1 MRERHWVPAFAGT
14 TFGLGTAKAPAR
26 SIGDRTFVR
35 PPVGGAGASAMVAY
49 NSEDPIACGSAPQAG
64 ASVNP
69 MIPND
74 FIQTLL
80 ARVDIVDIVDRYVPL
95 KKAGANYVA
104 CCPFHSE
111 KTPSFTVSQT
121 KQFYH
126 CFGCGAHGTAIGFL
140 MEHAGKPFPDAV
152 EELARDAGLEVPRI
166 ERPGDAE
173 RREQA
178 QDLSGLLLTA
188 AKFYRAQLKDSPRAI
203 EYLKERGLTGAVAA
217 HFGIGYAPDAWQGL
231 ADAFPRYDD
240 AALETAGLV
249 ITGDAGKRYDRF
261 RDRVMF
267 PIHDSRGQ
275 VIGFGGR
282 VLGSG
287 EPKYLN
293 SPETPLFSKGKE
305 LYGLY
310 LARNA
315 IRDAGRVV
323 VVEGYMDVVA
333 LAQHGVEYA
342 VATLG
347 TATTP
352 VHAQKLFRL
361 ADTVV
366 FCFDGDAAGRKAAWR
381 ALENTLPVVADGKNA
396 AFLFLPDGEDP
407 DDFIRKRGKAAFESA
422 IERATPLSEFLLAE
436 LTREH
441 PPTSAE
447 GGAALVAAAR
457 PLLAQMTAP
466 VLSALLRRRLGELTG
481 LPETELRGLLTARD
495 PRVDRSPTEADAL
508 RPAAPSVA
516 RRAFGTARR
525 APSLARELIQSLLM
539 QPELAR
545 SLELPPIDLQS
556 ADGAAL
562 AALAGFC
569 ATAKGPLTAAG
580 ALQHFAATEHEPV
593 LASALASAEDH
604 GMTPEVAAENLRA
617 GIDRYWLQARRAGA
631 PLGTSA
637 PDVSPEETRRIA
649 QLEAVRRGAPIAGPE
664 TNGS

>member
-1 MRERHWVPAFAGT
+1 
-14 TFGLGTAKAPAR
+14 
-26 SIGDRTFVR
+26 
-35 PPVGGAGASAMVAY
+35 
-49 NSEDPIACGSAPQAG
+49 
-64 ASVNP
+64 

-80 ARVDIVDIVDRYVPL
+80 ARVDIVDVVDRHVPL
-95 KKAGANYVA
+95 KKAGANFVA

-140 MEHAGKPFPDAV
+140 MEHAGKSFPDAV
-152 EELARDAGLEVPRI
+152 EELARDVGLQVPRI
-166 ERPGDAE
+166 ERPGETE

-178 QDLSGLLLTA
+178 QDLSALLLTA
-188 AKFYRAQLKDSPRAI
+188 AKFYRAQLKEAPRAI
-203 EYLKERGLTGAVAA
+203 EYLKHRGLTGAIAA
-217 HFGIGYAPDAWQGL
+217 HFGIGYAPDAWQPL
-231 ADAFPRYDD
+231 AAAFSDYSDAT
-240 AALETAGLV
+240 LETAGLV
-249 ITGDAGKRYDRF
+249 IVAEGGKRYDRF

-275 VIGFGGR
+275 IIGFGGR
-282 VLGSG
+282 VLAAG

-293 SPETPLFSKGKE
+293 SPETPLFLKGKE

-315 IRDAGRVV
+315 IREAGRVV

-352 VHAQKLFRL
+352 AHAQKLFRL
-361 ADTVV
+361 ADSVV

-381 ALENTLPVVADGKNA
+381 ALENTLPVLVDGKDA

-407 DDFIRKRGKAAFESA
+407 DDFIRKRGKAAFEA
-422 IERATPLSEFLLAE
+422 ALERAVPLSEFMLAE

-441 PPTSAE
+441 APTSAE
-447 GGAALVAAAR
+447 GRAALVAAAR

-466 VLSALLRRRLGELTG
+466 VLTALLRRRLGELTG
-481 LPETELRGLLTARD
+481 LPETELRALLSARD
-495 PRVDRSPTEADAL
+495 GRNDR
-508 RPAAPSVA
+508 RAPSATVRGLPKNAVRATNA
-516 RRAFGTARR
+516 RQ
-525 APSLARELIQSLLM
+525 APSLARELIQALLL

-545 SLELPPIDLQS
+545 PWEVPPMDLHG

-562 AALAGFC
+562 AALVAFC
-569 ATAKGPLTAAG
+569 STARAPLTAAG
-580 ALQHFAATEHEPV
+580 ALQHFVGTEHEAI
-593 LASALASAEDH
+593 LARALATAEDH
-604 GMTPEVAAENLRA
+604 GLTPEVAAQNLHA
-617 GIDRYWLQARRAGA
+617 GIERYWVQARRDGA
-631 PLGTSA
+631 SPGAATA
-637 PDVSPEETRRIA
+637 DISPEEARRIA
-649 QLEAVRRGAPIAGPE
+649 QLEAVRRAGLRE
-664 TNGS
+664 L